1 MPDALLSTLDKAI
14 ASLSGRSGRLVVAY
28 SGGLDSTVL
37 LHLLAQNAALK
48 NRLLALHVHHGLSA
62 NADTWAAH
70 CGQQCAQLQ
79 VPFVCERVV
88 VNNHGAGIEQ
98 AAREARYQ
106 AFAAH
111 CLPGDTLLLA
121 HHADDQAETFF
132 MRLLRGSGLT
142 GLAAM
147 AAVRELQPDSDIL
160 LLRPLLS
167 TRRAQLEDYAA
178 VQQLSWVED
187 ESNGDERF
195 ERNWWRQTLLPQIF
209 ARLPGRESALQRSIA
224 QLQQDQQLLAELL
237 QPAVEACL
245 RPCRWPSAAPLS
257 CSIIELL
264 AAPAHHRPYLLRG
277 WLARC
282 GLNTG
287 MPGADF
293 LQRIEQEVIAAAP
306 DRQPQLQLGDLTIR
320 RFQQQLYLVA
330 EMPPFSAEPCDVVIA
345 HDSHI
350 PWYDG
355 ALVAAPAPECGGS
368 VLLQPGNYR
377 LVAANACQGMTLK
390 IAGRPRKTLKHL
402 WQEAGVPPW
411 LRECWPALLRDGELC
426 ALPGLCVAEKASA
439 VAGQEPDSG
448 VFLHWQGIFQAG
460 HDLT

>member
-1 MPDALLSTLDKAI
+1 MSEALLNTLNQAL
-14 ASLSGRSGRLVVAY
+14 ASLSASQGRLLVGY

-48 NRLLALHVHHGLSA
+48 DRLLALHVHHGLSA
-62 NADTWAAH
+62 NADAWAAH

-88 VNNHGAGIEQ
+88 VSNHGAGIEQ

-106 AFAAH
+106 AFARH
-111 CLPGDTLLLA
+111 CQPGDTLLLA

-147 AAVRELQPDSDIL
+147 AAVRELQPGSGIW
-160 LLRPLLS
+160 LLRPLLNIH
-167 TRRAQLEDYAA
+167 RAQLEDYAA
-178 VQQLSWVED
+178 AQQLSWVED

-209 ARLPGRESALQRSIA
+209 ARLPGKDAALQRSIA
-224 QLQQDQQLLAELL
+224 QLQQDQQLLEELL

-245 RPCRWPSAAPLS
+245 RSCHWPFAAAYT
-257 CSIIELL
+257 CSVTALL
-264 AAPAHHRPYLLRG
+264 AAPAHHQPYLLRG

-282 GLNTG
+282 GLNRG
-287 MPGADF
+287 MPGAEF
-293 LQRIEQEVIAAAP
+293 LRRVEQEVIAAAP
-306 DRQPQLQLGDLTIR
+306 DRQPRLQLGNLTIR
-320 RFQQQLYLVA
+320 RYQQQLYLVA
-330 EMPPFSAEPCDVVIA
+330 EIPPFSADPRDVVIA
-345 HDSHI
+345 DDCHI
-350 PWYDG
+350 PWYGG
-355 ALVAAPAPECGGS
+355 ALVTAPAAES
-368 VLLQPGNYR
+368 RHDVLVRPGNYR
-377 LVAANACQGMTLK
+377 LVSAGGCQGMTLK

-426 ALPGLCVAEKASA
+426 ALAGLYVAESA
-439 VAGQEPDSG
+439 QPPAERREEEGS
-448 VFLHWQGIFQAG
+448 FLRWQGIF
-460 HDLT
+460 